1 MGALIPLAISLA
13 PEIGKWLFGS
23 KGEQTA
29 QAVAQVVQT
38 VTGTTDDAVAQQ
50 VIARDP
56 TVAAQ
61 LRVQLAQLAAQQEQ
75 VARQADLDALK
86 AQIGDVQN
94 ARAQTVALAQA
105 KSAIAWAP
113 PIVSI
118 VVLATFGLVMWA
130 ALTRAL
136 PAGSE
141 TILNMLLGTLAAMA
155 TSVVG
160 YWVGSSAGSERKTDL
175 LYNSTPVAAS
185 TPATGDKS

>member
-13 PEIGKWLFGS
+13 PEIGKWLFGD

-29 QAVAQVVQT
+29 AAVAQVVQA

-56 TVAAQ
+56 AVAAK
-61 LRVQLAQLAAQQEQ
+61 LRVQLAQLAAQHEQ
-75 VARQADLDALK
+75 AARQADLDELSARLK
-86 AQIGDVQN
+86 DVQD
-94 ARAQTVALAQA
+94 ARAQTVSLAHAGSAVQWA
-105 KSAIAWAP
+105 APVVSAI
-113 PIVSI
+113 
-118 VVLATFGLVMWA
+118 VLATFGIVMWA
-130 ALTRAL
+130 ALTRVL

-175 LYNSTPVAAS
+175 LYRSSPAAA
-185 TPATGDKS
+185 PTGGARP